1 MSGLMPKSEDLLRPM
16 FNMFRLVTDYK
27 FYLFIMK
34 KLTLLS
40 ARSARAAFLLALV
53 PTVTFTSCSDDDPVV
68 PEEQVSTVTFDGDKW
83 NSLIDSPEYGGA
95 LLYGQSGSGFNE
107 GETVYSWT
115 DAETTLHSTLNA
127 GSYGTAF
134 WAGGTAISNYHA
146 AVAEAGYTKQLSI
159 PSDLTAHSGSNFLVA
174 NGYGT
179 SKPSLDFA
187 DNTPR
192 KVKGLWVTNTSYF
205 LNAETNGGYNNPA
218 TAQTTVDVVFEGF
231 DAQGVSTGTVTRR
244 LQDGTTPL
252 TTWAYVDLSSLGKI
266 ASLTIDF
273 TASSDQ
279 YGDYGLNTPA
289 YVAIDDI
296 EVVQ

>member
-1 MSGLMPKSEDLLRPM
+1 MLALMLKSEDLLRPM
-16 FNMFRLVTDYK
+16 FNMFRLVADYK

-68 PEEQVSTVTFDGDKW
+68 PEEEVSIVTFDGDKW
-83 NSLIDSPEYGGA
+83 NALIDSSEYGGA
-95 LLYGQSGSGFNE
+95 LLYGQSDNGFDE

-134 WAGGTAISNYHA
+134 WSGGTAVSNYHA
-146 AVAEAGYTKQLSI
+146 AIADAGYTKQLSI
-159 PSDLTAHSGSNFLVA
+159 PTELAAHSGSNFLVA
-174 NGYGT
+174 YGYDS
-179 SKPSLDFA
+179 SKSSLDFA
-187 DNTPR
+187 DKNPR

-205 LNAETNGGYNNPA
+205 LNAETIGGYNAPA

-231 DAQGVSTGTVTRR
+231 DAQGVSTGTVKQR

-252 TTWAYVDLSSLGKI
+252 TAWTYVDLSSLGKV

-273 TASSDQ
+273 AASADQ
-279 YGDYGLNTPA
+279 FGDYGLNTPA